1 MLKIQIKTDL
11 EAEKLSVDIEE
22 IHNQLSK
29 VTVSLSEQ
37 IEIISKDSSKITTQ
51 MSLLAENI
59 ASEETQTLVKQN
71 DSSNL
76 FAGSGDSMEDM
87 HTLNEHLLSF
97 VEQSKEIQNVI
108 FNLRDS
114 YDQMNNY
121 AQSIF
126 ISVEQQTANIE
137 EVLATADSL
146 SDMAVVIA
154 QSSLSVRSET
164 ERLRNKSQALD
175 RIVSKFKLSE
185 SKPLSEVNLDE
196 QI

>member
-1 MLKIQIKTDL
+1 MLFLI
-11 EAEKLSVDIEE
+11 
-22 IHNQLSK
+22 
-29 VTVSLSEQ
+29 
-37 IEIISKDSSKITTQ
+37 
-51 MSLLAENI
+51 
-59 ASEETQTLVKQN
+59 
-71 DSSNL
+71 
-76 FAGSGDSMEDM
+76 
-87 HTLNEHLLSF
+87 
-97 VEQSKEIQNVI
+97 
-108 FNLRDS
+108 LRDS

>member
-1 MLKIQIKTDL
+1 M
-11 EAEKLSVDIEE
+11 
-22 IHNQLSK
+22 
-29 VTVSLSEQ
+29 SLSEQ